1 VTPLREAVRHPG
13 AWLTDFTSGG
23 PAYGLA
29 VLFGLNLVEEMD
41 RDSFALLIPDI
52 RDAFGLSDAGILS
65 LVAVAA
71 LVGLAL
77 QVPIAQLADRT
88 HRVRL
93 LLVGTAVF
101 AFFSAGTGLV
111 VTVWMLCVVRSASG
125 VGMATAGP
133 THNSLLSDWF
143 PVAARPRVFSLYRV
157 ANAVGAFV
165 GPLLAGALA
174 AWLGWRAPFLV
185 LAVPTVVLIVLAL
198 RLVEPVRGIQERA
211 AMGAEGELL
220 LTEEPTPSFAESW
233 RMVWK
238 IGSLRRIFYAMP
250 FLAAS
255 LVGFGALGALLYE
268 RQFGLDQLHRSWI
281 AAGAEPVQLVGLFI
295 GARLATRLIVEDPGK
310 VLRMVAGASFAC
322 AGFATVFALAP
333 WLWLAVAANMAIG
346 ATLAVIGPGIFSG
359 LSLAI
364 PPRARS
370 MGFSL
375 GAIWV
380 IPGLIVLPT
389 IGLVSDGIGIRAG
402 MLVMLPVFVIGGLVI
417 SSGAGQL
424 QADILQVWT
433 MAAAQSEYV
442 YERRHGRIKLLLCR
456 KLNVFYGNVQVLF
469 DVDIEIDEGE
479 IIALLGTNGAGKS
492 TLLKAICGV
501 VEADKGAVIFDGR
514 DITHT
519 PPEEIAMFG
528 VTQMPGGQGVFPSL
542 TVRENLRIAGWLQ
555 RRDPERAARVDQV
568 LDRFPVLG
576 QRLGE
581 PAANLSG
588 GQQQMLALGMAF
600 LAQPRLLLIDEL
612 SLGLAPVVVEQLLPM
627 LRAIRDQGTT
637 VILVEQSVNLALT
650 VAETAYFMEKGEI
663 RFHGPTADLLD
674 RPDLLRSVFLEG
686 FTAATADEGP
696 ERVDAV
702 AVAPSPPDGAGV
714 PALEVRDLGVR
725 FGGIQAVAGVSLAV
739 APGEIV
745 GVIGPNGAGKT
756 TLFDLVSGFVRAD
769 GGQVLLDGHDLSRA
783 GTDVRARAGLG
794 RSFQDARLFP
804 ALTVEETLAVALHR
818 WIAVKDP
825 FNPAL
830 HLPVAYDA
838 EQHVARRVDELVEL
852 LHLEALRTKFVR
864 ELSTGS
870 RRVVDLACVVAH
882 RPRVVLLDE
891 PSSGIAQRESE
902 ALAALLL
909 RLRDELGCSL
919 VVVEH
924 DMPLVSA
931 VAGRLVALDQGR
943 VIADGPP
950 DAVLHDPDVVSSY
963 LGESGVALARSG
975 ARSGD
980 EQA

>member
-1 VTPLREAVRHPG
+1 
-13 AWLTDFTSGG
+13 LTDVKGDG

-41 RDSFALLIPDI
+41 RDAFALLIPNI
-52 RDAFGLSDAGILS
+52 RDAFGMSDAGILS
-65 LVAVAA
+65 LLAIAA

-77 QVPIAQLADRT
+77 QVPIAQLADRM

-93 LLVGTAVF
+93 LLIGTAVF
-101 AFFSAGTGLV
+101 ALFSAGTGLV
-111 VTVWMLCVVRSASG
+111 VTVWMLCAFRAAGG

-143 PVAARPRVFSLYRV
+143 PVAARPKVFSLYRV
-157 ANAVGAFV
+157 ANAVGAIV
-165 GPLLAGALA
+165 GPVMAGALA

-185 LAVPTVVLIVLAL
+185 LAVPSVVLLVLAL
-198 RLVEPVRGIQERA
+198 RLVEPVRGLQERA

-220 LTEEPTPSFAESW
+220 LTEEPPPSFAESW

-238 IGSLRRIFYAMP
+238 IGSLRCIFYAMP

-255 LVGFGALGALLYE
+255 LLGFGALGALLYE
-268 RQFGLDQLHRSWI
+268 RQFGLDELQRSWI
-281 AAGAEPVQLVGLFI
+281 AAGAEPVQLLGLWL
-295 GARLATRLIVEDPGK
+295 GARLATRVIVQDPGR
-310 VLRMVAGASFAC
+310 VLRVVAGAAFAC
-322 AGFATVFALAP
+322 AGFAAVFALAP
-333 WLWLAVAANMAIG
+333 WVWLAVVANMAIG
-346 ATLAVIGPGIFSG
+346 ATLAIIGPGIYAG

-370 MGFSL
+370 MGFSV

-380 IPGLIVLPT
+380 IPGLVVLPT
-389 IGLVSDGIGIRAG
+389 IGLISDGLGIRAG

-417 SSGAGQL
+417 ASGARQL
-424 QADILQVWT
+424 PADIVQVWT
-433 MAAAQSEYV
+433 QATTRSEYL
-442 YERRHGRIKLLLCR
+442 YERRQGRSKLLLCR
-456 KLNVFYGNVQVLF
+456 KLDVAYGNVQVLF
-469 DVDIEIDEGE
+469 GVDIEVDEGE
-479 IIALLGTNGAGKS
+479 IVALLGTNGAGKS
-492 TLLKAICGV
+492 TLLRAICGV
-501 VEADKGAVIFDGR
+501 VEADRGAVVFDGR

-519 PPEEIAMFG
+519 PPEEIAMLG
-528 VTQMPGGQGVFPSL
+528 ITQMPGGQGVFPSL

-555 RRDPERAARVDQV
+555 RHGPDRARRGRGDRAARTEQAARIDEV
-568 LDRFPVLG
+568 LARFPALRP
-576 QRLGE
+576 RLGE

-588 GQQQMLALGMAF
+588 GQQQMLALSMAF
-600 LAQPRLLLIDEL
+600 LAQPRLLLVDEL
-612 SLGLAPVVVEQLLPM
+612 SLGLAPVVIEQLLPM
-627 LRAIRDQGTT
+627 LEAIRDQGTT

-686 FTAATADEGP
+686 TTASTTPNGTGP
-696 ERVDAV
+696 AAGHAV
-702 AVAPSPPDGAGV
+702 PSPTGDGALA
-714 PALEVRDLGVR
+714 ALEVRDVRVR
-725 FGGIQAVAGVSLAV
+725 FGGIEAVAGVSLAV
-739 APGEIV
+739 APGEVV

-756 TLFDLVSGFVRAD
+756 TLFDLVSGFVAAD
-769 GGQVLLDGHDLSRA
+769 GGQVLLSGRDITRA
-783 GTDVRARAGLG
+783 GTDARARAGLG

-804 ALTVEETLAVALHR
+804 ALTVEEALAVALHR
-818 WIAVKDP
+818 WIPVRDP

-830 HLPVAYDA
+830 HMPVAYDS
-838 EQHVARRVDELVEL
+838 ERDVARRVDELVEL
-852 LHLEALRTKFVR
+852 LHLGPCRAKFVR

-882 RPRVVLLDE
+882 RPQVVLLDE

-902 ALAALLL
+902 ALAPLLL

-931 VAGRLVALDQGR
+931 VAGRLVALDLGR

-950 DAVLHDPDVVSSY
+950 DDVLHHPDVVSSY
-963 LGESGVALARSG
+963 LGDTGIAVARSG
-975 ARSGD
+975 ALHP
-980 EQA
+980 